1 MSHVHA
7 DPLPKGALMLAIGL
21 ALTALTATTLA
32 RLLALPPAAQPAALR
47 AADHAR
53 PLHARTLRF
62 LDRADGAV
70 VIADTRTGR
79 TAAIITPGTN
89 SGFIRGVMRGFA
101 RDRRLRGLGG
111 AAPFALAAWSNG
123 QLTLTDTAT
132 GRAVELGA
140 FGDTNRAAF
149 AALLNQEGR

>member
-32 RLLALPPAAQPAALR
+32 RLLALPPAAQPAAIR
-47 AADHAR
+47 AAEHAR
-53 PLHARTLRF
+53 PIGSRTLRF

-70 VIADTRTGR
+70 VIADTATGR
-79 TAAIITPGTN
+79 TAATIEPGTN
-89 SGFIRGVMRGFA
+89 SGFIRGVLRGFA
-101 RDRRLRGLGG
+101 RDRRLRGLGD

-123 QLTLTDTAT
+123 QLTLTDSAT

-149 AALLNQEGR
+149 AALLNRKPS